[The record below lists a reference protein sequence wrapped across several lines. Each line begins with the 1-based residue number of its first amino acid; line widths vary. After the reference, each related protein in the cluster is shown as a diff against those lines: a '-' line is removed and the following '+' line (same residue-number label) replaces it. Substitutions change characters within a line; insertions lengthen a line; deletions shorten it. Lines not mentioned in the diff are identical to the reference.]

1 MGSENTSDLL
11 EIMSKEQ
18 DALDAIL
25 ELEMGK
31 NDILV
36 SRDLRKLADI
46 TEKEND
52 FSLYLSE
59 MEDKRVSLLSAKG
72 LGKSLSEVS
81 EKLPEAEAAKVR
93 ELQALMTEKLKKLK
107 SLNEINSRI
116 LMESIQFFRYTL
128 DLLAGERESATIYG
142 MNGPETGSDLR
153 RSLVLDRKI

>member
-1 MGSENTSDLL
+1 MGFENVADLL

-36 SRDLRKLADI
+36 SRDLLKLAEI

-59 MEDKRVSLLSAKG
+59 MEDRRVSLLSSKG
-72 LGKSLSEVS
+72 LGKSLSEVLERVS
-81 EKLPEAEAAKVR
+81 AEEAAKVR
-93 ELQALMTEKLKKLK
+93 EMQSRLAERLKKLK
-107 SLNEINSRI
+107 ALNEINSRI
-116 LMESIQFFRYTL
+116 LTESIQFFRYTL
-128 DLLAGERESATIYG
+128 ELLAGEKESATLYG
-142 MNGPETGSDLR
+142 MNGPETGRDLKK
-153 RSLVLDRKI
+153 SLVLDRKI